1 MSMFTSP
8 GAAGGGWTVADAD
21 GHLVVID
28 VHSLERD
35 IPTSLGDRDAIK
47 ATVHDITAGETFDD
61 TLIFPKVLIGSLKTR
76 IGQKVLGTIGQ
87 GVAKPG
93 QNAPWVLFDAS
104 GDPAAVDQATAYL
117 TGQVATTLTAAD
129 PAPAA
134 AAGQKVDL
142 TGKTPAQVAALKEL
156 GLA

>member
-8 GAAGGGWTVADAD
+8 GAASGGWTAADSE

-28 VHSLERD
+28 VQSHEKEV
-35 IPTSLGDRDAIK
+35 PTSLGDRDAIK
-47 ATVHDITAGETFDD
+47 ATVHDITDSETHDD
-61 TLIFPKVLIGSLKTR
+61 VLIFPKVLVGSLKGR
-76 IGQKVLGTIGQ
+76 VGQKVLGTVGK

-104 GDPAAVDQATAYL
+104 GDQAAVDQATAYL
-117 TGQVATTLTAAD
+117 TGQVASSMTAPD
-129 PAPAA
+129 PTPAA
-134 AAGQKVDL
+134 KGAIDL
-142 TGKTPAQVAALKEL
+142 SDKTPEQVAALKAM